1 MKQKVMIKSNRYG
14 LIVYMD
20 PQSEFR
26 EILEEIKEK
35 FTESARFFKGANM
48 AITFEG
54 HALTRVQEQEVI
66 ETIIE
71 TAKVN
76 IVCIFDN
83 NENTERL
90 YQSVVE
96 QSLEDM
102 PRREGQFYRGTLKK
116 RQVLESEKSIIVLG
130 DVEYGATVVSKGN
143 IVVLGTIWGNVHAGA
158 AGNKNAFIVAL
169 SMKPQSL
176 RIADIMEN
184 HIYIRKEEKPEAKIA
199 WMDGKRIYIDPLK
212 DQDW

>member
-1 MKQKVMIKSNRYG
+1 
-14 LIVYMD
+14 MD

-26 EILEEIKEK
+26 EILEVIKEK

>member
-1 MKQKVMIKSNRYG
+1 
-14 LIVYMD
+14 MD

>member
-1 MKQKVMIKSNRYG
+1 
-14 LIVYMD
+14 MD
-20 PQSEFR
+20 PQSEFC
-26 EILEEIKEK
+26 EILEEIKDK

-102 PRREGQFYRGTLKK
+102 PRSDGQFYWGTLTK
-116 RQVLESEKSIIVLG
+116 RHVLESEKSIIVLG